1 MENYKYILFFNQ
13 IDISSIGEVG
23 GKNASLG
30 EMFNQLNPIGINIPN
45 GFALTA
51 EGYRVF
57 RKMNNLEQPLEDLLL
72 SLDTKSYSNLSSIG
86 EKARNLI
93 LSATIPDII
102 GFEISSAYVALS
114 KRCETN
120 TVLGYLPLVCAADK
134 RISFLM
140 VPSGFTTSPM
150 VSEAISA
157 TLRPPKKLVRMI
169 ALSRRAYFLVLTY
182 SRTMSSSA
190 WDSVFACAI

>member
-93 LSATIPDII
+93 LSATIPEVINS
-102 GFEISSAYVALS
+102 EISTAYESLS
-114 KRCETN
+114 KLCGTN
-120 TVLGYLPLVCAADK
+120 NLGVAVRSSATSEDLPTASFAGQMQ
-134 RISFLM
+134 SFLNINGKEQLLDA
-140 VPSGFTTSPM
+140 VHHCFVLSW
-150 VSEAISA
+150 
-157 TLRPPKKLVRMI
+157 
-169 ALSRRAYFLVLTY
+169 LSRRQGRY
-182 SRTMSSSA
+182 SLACPRSCPSA
-190 WDSVFACAI
+190 PGS